1 MQRLIGLLVG
11 AVFGM
16 LFVAINATEPL
27 PSVVGTLLRVA
38 AILALMFVIYVYLV
52 VGKLTRNGAAS
63 PGGPMFG
70 RAYLV
75 IVAVE
80 AVLLFGGLPVLGA
93 LGVPEQVNVAW
104 IAFVVG
110 AHFIALAPVWKAPS
124 MLVPGVVPAVLGIA
138 GFVMAAT
145 SAIAWV
151 PFVSGVLSGVTLLGA
166 SAVLSWKHLAELR
179 AAPTPPKAA

>member
-16 LFVAINATEPL
+16 LFVAINANEPL
-27 PSVVGTLLRVA
+27 PSLAGTLLRVA
-38 AILALMFVIYVYLV
+38 AVLALMFVIFVYVTA
-52 VGKLTRNGAAS
+52 GKMIRTGAVPQGGQA
-63 PGGPMFG
+63 GGPMFG

-80 AVLLFGGLPVLGA
+80 VVLLFGGLPVLGA

-124 MLVPGVVPAVLGIA
+124 MLVPGVAPTVLGIA
-138 GFVMAAT
+138 GFVMAGT
-145 SAIAWV
+145 SALEWV
-151 PFVSGVLSGVTLLGA
+151 PFVSGVLSGITLLGG
-166 SAVLSWKHLAELR
+166 SAVLARAQLAELR
-179 AAPTPPKAA
+179 KAAAA